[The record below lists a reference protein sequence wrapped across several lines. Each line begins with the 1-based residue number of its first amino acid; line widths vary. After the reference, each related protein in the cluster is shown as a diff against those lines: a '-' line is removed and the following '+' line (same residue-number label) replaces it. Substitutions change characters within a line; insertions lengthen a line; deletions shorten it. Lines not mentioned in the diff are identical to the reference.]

1 MSYLMTIE
9 TRCRDPSWYKLKTR
23 LREEPSQCSTLSLR
37 KHPSEG
43 RKKNPSAFPSPFTY
57 GQRQGC
63 ARRAPKSTLAQPRAA
78 HPTLHGTPVSA
89 PLQRKPLSALG
100 LALGLSPSSYVMP
113 WGRQQKDTQTGWYH
127 SAELIHLL
135 QHLVM

>member
-9 TRCRDPSWYKLKTR
+9 TRCRDPSWYELENR

-57 GQRQGC
+57 GQRQGY

-78 HPTLHGTPVSA
+78 HPTLHGIPVSA
-89 PLQRKPLSALG
+89 PLQHKPLSALG